1 MDSFHSLDI
10 HSTRMGD
17 VADLLDRPV
26 YGMGQVDYLLGLTPG
41 TARRWIDGY
50 TRARKSYAPL
60 VRVEPTGEEI
70 VTWGEFVET
79 RLLSEY
85 RDAGALTKR
94 MRPAIERLREMFDT
108 RYPLAH
114 ARPFVAGREL
124 VLQVQESVGLDR
136 DLQLVVIRNDQIVLT
151 EAAGSF
157 YAAAEYDDDVVR
169 RLRPVTTIPDV
180 VIDPL
185 RQFGEPVVR
194 SVRTEI
200 IAEQVR
206 AGESMDAIATIYELD
221 RKLVEAAVR
230 YELIRRSPEEIAA

>member
-1 MDSFHSLDI
+1 
-10 HSTRMGD
+10 MGD
-17 VADLLDRPV
+17 VTDLLDRPV
-26 YGMGQVDYLLGLTPG
+26 YGMGQVDDLLGLTPG

-50 TRARKSYAPL
+50 TRAGRTYAPL
-60 VRVEPTGEEI
+60 VRIEPTGEEI
-70 VTWGEFVET
+70 VRWGEFVET

-94 MRPAIERLREMFDT
+94 MRPAIEKLREMFDT

-124 VLQVQESVGLDR
+124 VLQMQESVGLDR

-151 EAAGSF
+151 DPAVSFYEAAEF
-157 YAAAEYDDDVVR
+157 YDDVVH
-169 RLRPVTTIPDV
+169 RLRPVSTIKEV

-206 AGESMDAIATIYELD
+206 AGESMDAIADIYELD

-230 YELIRRSPEEIAA
+230 YELIRRSPEELAA

>member
-1 MDSFHSLDI
+1 MDSPRSLDI
-10 HSTRMGD
+10 HSSRMGA

-26 YGMGQVDYLLGLTPG
+26 YGMSQVDYLLGLTPG

-50 TRARKSYAPL
+50 TRGSRAYAPL
-60 VRVEPTGEEI
+60 VRIDPTGEEI

-94 MRPAIERLREMFDT
+94 MRPAIEKLREMFET

-124 VLQVQESVGLDR
+124 VLQMQESIGLDR
-136 DLQLVVIRNDQIVLT
+136 DLQLVVIRNNQIMLT
-151 EAAGSF
+151 EAAISF
-157 YAAAEYDDDVVR
+157 YESAEFDDDVVT
-169 RLRPVTTIPDV
+169 RLRPVSAIKEV
-180 VIDPL
+180 VVDPL

-206 AGESMDAIATIYELD
+206 AGESLDAIADIYELD